1 MNRNKVILIL
11 YTSNINNRKPFFDL
25 ANKADIEKLFVEGE
39 KEGIEFYRAPIQWF
53 DINNNIFKKAWS
65 FKNCKWKT
73 MNNIAPDIVFD
84 KCQYTP
90 ELSIVKNQIATVFKF
105 VNDPSFDEITSNKF
119 ITYCFFSDF
128 MARSYLIRNTNDL
141 NKKIDNLN
149 GGKFVLKPVT
159 GNQGKDVMIL
169 KKNEIK
175 NIIINR
181 QSLLQEYI
189 ESDRGIKGI
198 VRSRHDFRIIIFNKE
213 IFCVYAR
220 IPQEGSFLANIAQG
234 GSRLFLDKKEI
245 PLSVLDIVKEII
257 KRFKGFDY
265 LFYSADFIFDRNQ
278 KPYLLEINSRPRFV
292 VGNDKNSRKF
302 FDKYYKRIIKYFLEI
317 RSH

>member
-25 ANKADIEKLFVEGE
+25 AIKADMEKLFVEGE

-53 DINNNIFKKAWS
+53 DINKNIFKKAWS
-65 FKNCKWKT
+65 FKNCKWKIV
-73 MNNIAPDIVFD
+73 NNIVPEIVFD

-90 ELSIVKNQIATVFKF
+90 ELSIVKNQIASVFKF
-105 VNDPSFDEITSNKF
+105 VNDPLFDKITSNKF
-119 ITYCFFSDF
+119 ITYCFFSEF
-128 MARSYLIRNTNDL
+128 MAKSYLIRNTNDL
-141 NKKIDNLN
+141 KIKKLN
-149 GGKFVLKPVT
+149 GEKFVLKPVT
-159 GNQGKDVMIL
+159 GNQGKGVMIL
-169 KKNEIK
+169 NKSEIK

-181 QSLLQEYI
+181 PSLLQEYI
-189 ESDRGIKGI
+189 ESDGGIRGIVG
-198 VRSRHDFRIIIFNKE
+198 SRHDLRVIIFNKE

-220 IPQEGSFLANIAQG
+220 IPREGSFLANIAQG

-278 KPYLLEINSRPRFV
+278 KPYLLEINSRPGFV